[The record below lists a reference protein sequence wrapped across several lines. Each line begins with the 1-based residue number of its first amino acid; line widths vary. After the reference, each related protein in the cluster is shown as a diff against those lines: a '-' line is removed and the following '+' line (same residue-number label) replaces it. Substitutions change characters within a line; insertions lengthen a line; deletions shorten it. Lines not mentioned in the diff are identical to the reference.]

1 LIDYVICAVLA
12 YVIGSIPSGYWIG
25 KFAYGVNLRTLG
37 SGNIGATNAYRNLG
51 AKAGLI
57 VFLCD
62 FFKGFIAAAL
72 GSYFG
77 HGEPVAVL
85 LSAVF
90 AVAGNDFSLFL
101 KFHGGKGI
109 SCGVG
114 AFTFISAPAALAAF
128 IVWLIVFK
136 WKHIVS
142 LASIIAAPVV
152 PIVIYIMDGS
162 IEYTIFA
169 AAVAAIIIV
178 MHHSNISRLIH
189 GEEKPITRGGRKS

>member
-1 LIDYVICAVLA
+1 MYYFLCALAA

-25 KFAYGVNLRTLG
+25 KAVYGVDLRKLG

-62 FFKGFIAAAL
+62 FFKGFLAAAL
-72 GSYFG
+72 GPLTG
-77 HGEPVAVL
+77 HNEPVLVLLCAVL
-85 LSAVF
+85 AV
-90 AVAGNDFSLFL
+90 VGNDFSLFL

-114 AFTFISAPAALAAF
+114 AFTFISAPAAIAAF
-128 IVWLIVFK
+128 IVWLLVFK

-142 LASIIAAPVV
+142 LASIVAAPVV
-152 PIVIYIMDGS
+152 PIVIFILDGS

-169 AAVAAIIIV
+169 AAAAIIIII
-178 MHHSNISRLIH
+178 MHHANINRLIH

>member
-1 LIDYVICAVLA
+1 MIDYVICAVLA